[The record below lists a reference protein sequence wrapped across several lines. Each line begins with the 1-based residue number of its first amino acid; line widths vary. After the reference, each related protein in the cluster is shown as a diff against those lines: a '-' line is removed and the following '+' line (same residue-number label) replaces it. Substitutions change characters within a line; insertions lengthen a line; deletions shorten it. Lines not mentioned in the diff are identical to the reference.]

1 MKFPHKNLLPLI
13 ILAGLCAIVLSI
25 THDLSKERI
34 SENIRMEKLQ
44 VIGAVMPPD
53 FDNNIYDDLKVINYS
68 DDSGNQVTTTVY
80 RARRSDQ
87 PVGVVFMPIPAKGYN
102 GTIHLSIGIHYD
114 GTLSGVQV
122 LKHQETEGLGGNIHQ
137 DKTDWLKLFAN
148 QSFDITPM
156 ESWAIKDEAG
166 IFDQLSGATITSRGV
181 INAVKNSLELYMI
194 EQDALF
200 SD

>member
-1 MKFPHKNLLPLI
+1 MTPSKKVLPLI
-13 ILAGLCAIVLSI
+13 ILAGLCAIILSI
-25 THDLSKERI
+25 THELTHERI
-34 SENIRMEKLQ
+34 SENIKIEKLQ
-44 VIGAVMPPD
+44 MIRAVMPPD
-53 FDNNIYDDLKVINYS
+53 FDNNIYDDLKVINYF
-68 DDSGNQVTTTVY
+68 DDSGTQMTTNVY

-87 PVGVVFMPIPAKGYN
+87 PIGVVFMPIPAKGYS
-102 GTIHLSIGIHYD
+102 GTIYLSIGIHYD

-166 IFDQLSGATITSRGV
+166 LFDQLSGATITSRGV

>member
-1 MKFPHKNLLPLI
+1 
-13 ILAGLCAIVLSI
+13 
-25 THDLSKERI
+25 
-34 SENIRMEKLQ
+34 MEKLQ

-148 QSFDITPM
+148 QSFDIAPM